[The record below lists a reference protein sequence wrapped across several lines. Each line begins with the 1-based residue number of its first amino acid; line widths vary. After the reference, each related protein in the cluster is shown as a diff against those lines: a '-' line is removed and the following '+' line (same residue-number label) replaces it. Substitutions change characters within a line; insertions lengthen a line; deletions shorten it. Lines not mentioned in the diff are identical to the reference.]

1 MSKRFPTSEARNAFL
16 REPRLAILMYQGK
29 RPSPTG
35 IPVWFDWDGHAL
47 RMFAGADS
55 AKIKHLHEN
64 PNASVLVT
72 NHIGEPEG
80 WVAFDGTIE
89 ISDFEDEDWQQLI
102 DRVAPRQLGPQSQS
116 HTARK
121 SKTGAL
127 HHKCFLVSL

>member
-1 MSKRFPTSEARNAFL
+1 MSKRFPTSSAQRSWGTTPCNT
-16 REPRLAILMYQGK
+16 YVSSK

-64 PNASVLVT
+64 PHASVLVT

-80 WVAFDGTIE
+80 WF
-89 ISDFEDEDWQQLI
+89 
-102 DRVAPRQLGPQSQS
+102 
-116 HTARK
+116 
-121 SKTGAL
+121 AL
-127 HHKCFLVSL
+127 MGL